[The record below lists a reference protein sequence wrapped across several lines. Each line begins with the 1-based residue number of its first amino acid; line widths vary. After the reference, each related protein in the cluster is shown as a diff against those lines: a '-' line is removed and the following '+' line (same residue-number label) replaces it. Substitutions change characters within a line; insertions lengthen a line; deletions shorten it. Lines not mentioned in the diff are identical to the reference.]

1 MNLTLFRQLYEST
14 FKAEPLLAG
23 FWSVAMY
30 DLEEESF
37 SSWATMREKLEENAR
52 NQRKMLKMLFDGLF
66 PATIADTEKSTTFHR
81 KLWLVCWP
89 PIPGCWRETKKSCA
103 VCLRNCPPAKRRTFG
118 VNHGIKTYS
127 WEKSTVWT
135 VLFVF
140 YAWRFS
146 PSLRVAEWVRQ
157 RCGKKVRKSYKAD
170 TVFIAHSVYR
180 LSCHVVRVCKY
191 RLILNKV
198 RRCRLHQKTV
208 AWAVRKYLRP

>member
-66 PATIADTEKSTTFHR
+66 PATIADTEKSTTFRR
-81 KLWLVCWP
+81 KLWPVCWP

-103 VCLRNCPPAKRRTFG
+103 VCLRNCPPAKRRTFWRQSWNKN
-118 VNHGIKTYS
+118 VFLRKKHG
-127 WEKSTVWT
+127 
-135 VLFVF
+135 LNRAFCF
-140 YAWRFS
+140 FM
-146 PSLRVAEWVRQ
+146 PDGFPRVYGW
-157 RCGKKVRKSYKAD
+157 
-170 TVFIAHSVYR
+170 
-180 LSCHVVRVCKY
+180 
-191 RLILNKV
+191 LNEYDDD
-198 RRCRLHQKTV
+198 
-208 AWAVRKYLRP
+208 AVRKFGSHTKLTQCLSLIVFIV